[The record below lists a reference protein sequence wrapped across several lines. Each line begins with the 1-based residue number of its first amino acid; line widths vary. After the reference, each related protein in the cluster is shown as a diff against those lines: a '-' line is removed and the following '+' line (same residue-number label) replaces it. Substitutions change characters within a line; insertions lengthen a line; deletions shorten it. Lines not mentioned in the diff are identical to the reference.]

1 MAIITITE
9 AAKKWNCGRATIYRK
24 LSAGALSETEMPD
37 GGRGIDTSEML
48 RVFGPADSPDVQP
61 DVLDKGAGRDL
72 IRENAHLLQLLEA
85 KDQHIESLRQALRLI
100 EHRSAVGPAMEEPP
114 VPAALV
120 ESSVQRADSAVSLE
134 AERARVTELE
144 VQLAAERS
152 RGFFSRV
159 FGGKR

>member
-9 AAKKWNCGRATIYRK
+9 AARKWNCGRATIYRK

-48 RVFGPADSPDVQP
+48 RVFGPADSLDVQP
-61 DVLDKGAGRDL
+61 DVLDKDSGRDL

-100 EHRSAVGPAMEEPP
+100 EHRSVVEPAI
-114 VPAALV
+114 V
-120 ESSVQRADSAVSLE
+120 ESPAVVAQVEDSSVSLE
-134 AERARVTELE
+134 GERARVAELE

>member
-1 MAIITITE
+1 MAVITITE

-24 LSAGALSETEMPD
+24 LSAGSLSETEMPD

-48 RVFGPADSPDVQP
+48 RVFGPTDSPDARL
-61 DVLDKGAGRDL
+61 DVLDRATGRDL

-85 KDQHIESLRQALRLI
+85 KDQHIESLRQVLRLI
-100 EHRSAVGPAMEEPP
+100 EHRSTVEPTVAETPPAVAQ
-114 VPAALV
+114 A
-120 ESSVQRADSAVSLE
+120 ESSAPGKDSTVSLE
-134 AERARVTELE
+134 VERSRVAELE
-144 VQLAAERS
+144 AQLAAERS